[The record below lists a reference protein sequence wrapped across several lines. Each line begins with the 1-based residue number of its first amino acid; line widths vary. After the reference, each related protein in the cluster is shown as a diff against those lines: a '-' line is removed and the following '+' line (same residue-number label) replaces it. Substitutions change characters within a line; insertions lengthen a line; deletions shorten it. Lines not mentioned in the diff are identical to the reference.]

1 MSQDTRVHSGQGC
14 HHSCLSLAAHNLW
27 ENMDRDIG
35 TIITLW
41 TPDRAKHSRKKSLGE
56 NNELDS
62 KLYDDQRKDVNM
74 IMIIKIWSN
83 LEFKFNL
90 FTAVSEQNKN
100 VNSDLQLLQNYE
112 FQISGRTNI
121 YSFNKNMNSKYQGE
135 QVCGRAF
142 AAFRIPCHAC
152 IQQVIFLFC
161 ILRFV
166 FVLEYL
172 LPFYNP
178 CPTTHIGIKLLSW
191 CADFRKSANTE

>member
-1 MSQDTRVHSGQGC
+1 MLGGGLVFRFSMSVH
-14 HHSCLSLAAHNLW
+14 
-27 ENMDRDIG
+27 I
-35 TIITLW
+35 TKIITWCLNKW
-41 TPDRAKHSRKKSLGE
+41 MWKKSLGE
-56 NNELDS
+56 NDELDS

-90 FTAVSEQNKN
+90 FTAVSEQNTD

-135 QVCGRAF
+135 QVCSRAF
-142 AAFRIPCHAC
+142 VAFRIPCHAC

-161 ILRFV
+161 I
-166 FVLEYL
+166 
-172 LPFYNP
+172 
-178 CPTTHIGIKLLSW
+178 KLLSW
-191 CADFRKSANTE
+191 CADFRKSANTEYQL